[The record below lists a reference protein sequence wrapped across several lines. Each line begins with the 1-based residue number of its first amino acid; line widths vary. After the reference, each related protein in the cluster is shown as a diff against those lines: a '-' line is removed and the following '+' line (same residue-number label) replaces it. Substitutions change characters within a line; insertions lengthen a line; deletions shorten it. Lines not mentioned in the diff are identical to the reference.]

1 MLGVDWVLL
10 YSVRDLIL
18 GGHGAFL
25 RKRHKKVWLAA
36 PLCLF
41 WTLWTE
47 RNWFVFAKEEFLI
60 LRMRSFFVY
69 SLWSWSRMFIP
80 YDSLFVSFFMQCIR
94 G

>member
-1 MLGVDWVLL
+1 MLGVNWVLL

-25 RKRHKKVWLAA
+25 RKRHKKVCLAA

-47 RNWFVFAKEEFLI
+47 RNWFVFANEEFLI
-60 LRMRSFFVY
+60 LRMRSFWSILFGL
-69 SLWSWSRMFIP
+69 SLECLYLMI
-80 YDSLFVSFFMQCIR
+80 LCL
-94 G
+94 